1 MLLLTIGSWWNA
13 LSGVQQIFWTIA
25 IVFSILLLIQFVFTL
40 TSSDMD
46 APANSTNFKIKNKGS
61 TSREEV
67 DTAPSIAR
75 CSIVFFT
82 FFGWTGIV
90 ALNAGN
96 SPSTATLI
104 ASLVGLFVVL
114 LLSYDRWQS
123 ANNQKIVLTKE
134 LLSVTGE
141 VLLEIPPAKQGVGK
155 VQLPIQGKLEE
166 IEAVTNDGMPLS
178 IGIFIRVVEVKKD
191 QVVVEMIDE

>member
-46 APANSTNFKIKNKGS
+46 VPANSTNFETNNHP
-61 TSREEV
+61 TPTTEV
-67 DTAPSIAR
+67 DTTPSIAR

-96 SPSTATLI
+96 SPSVATLI

-123 ANNQKIVLTKE
+123 ASSQKIVLTKE

-141 VLLEIPPAKQGVGK
+141 VSLEIPPAKQGIGR
-155 VQLPIQGKLEE
+155 VQLPIQGHLEE
-166 IEAVTNDGMPLS
+166 IEAVTNDGTPLS

-191 QVVVEMIDE
+191 KVVVEMINE